1 MVLIADSGSTK
12 CDWQVYNKMGDMVFQ
27 KSTNGINPMIHS
39 DDDILLVLQELKNDI
54 LIEISQIE
62 FYCAGGK
69 NEESQ
74 QRLTRVFHQLFKR
87 AQVRIE
93 DDLGMAVKCTKGVPG
108 VVCILGT
115 GSNSCFFDGTK
126 IHKRLPDLGYQVMDL
141 GSGNYFGRELL
152 RSYAYGYMP
161 HDLME
166 KFGNRYDLESK
177 VILQELYRGENPS
190 SYLANFARFM
200 IENHEHPFHLAMIEK
215 GMEKVFDYVL
225 RPYQYEIKRHPLYF
239 IGSIAFHLQD
249 HLREKAKVQGY
260 EAIHFIDKPIKYLS
274 VASQM

>member
-12 CDWQVYNKMGDMVFQ
+12 CDWHVYNTSGTRLLKR
-27 KSTNGINPMIHS
+27 STKGINPMIHS
-39 DDDILLVLQELKNDI
+39 DDDIEKILRGLKENI
-54 LIEISQIE
+54 ENEISLVE

-69 NEESQ
+69 DDNSQ
-74 QRLTRVFHQLFKR
+74 QRLSRIFRKYFNH
-87 AQVRIE
+87 AQVQID
-93 DDLGMAVKCTKGVPG
+93 DDLGMAVKCTNRKPG

-161 HDLME
+161 SDLME
-166 KFGNRYDLESK
+166 EFGNRYDLK
-177 VILQELYRGENPS
+177 DKIVLQELYHGENPS
-190 SYLANFARFM
+190 SYLANFAKFM
-200 IENHEHPFHLAMIEK
+200 IENHNHPFFRSIIED
-215 GMEKVFDYVL
+215 GLEKVFECVL
-225 RPYQYEIKRHPLYF
+225 GPYQYEMKQHPMYF

-249 HLREKAKVQGY
+249 FLREKAKEKEYGT
-260 EAIHFIDKPIKYLS
+260 IHFMDRPIKYL
-274 VASQM
+274 